1 MASTQKKPDNT
12 KRAAAGRSSGKTA
25 KKAHAKS
32 SSAKKG
38 TSARK
43 KTNAY
48 VPDLMTRG
56 IAAAV
61 CLFLALLVAL
71 GMFGIHAVVPD
82 LLKKGIQGLI
92 GYGFWLVALALLW
105 AAGLLL
111 FRRDRRQ
118 TLRLWCLGLLPVVG
132 GALLHIVLWPGTYP
146 IDVHLV
152 GRLWTD
158 GVQSMGGGV
167 VSGFL
172 AVVTV
177 KGISRL
183 AAGLVFALL
192 FVILLALAAHVTPGQ
207 VSGAVHKAKDRRAAY
222 RAARYE
228 DDDYDEYDDY
238 EDEYDEGWDDYG
250 TDPYEA
256 RRERPVQTRERTT
269 LWPFPRRKRAADVP
283 LDDPKT
289 LQAKRDEEKAQHK
302 GKLSKARQERAARR
316 DAGDL
321 VATDT
326 LFHRETGTAAQQ
338 AEPDLASTEFQA
350 DAPMTD
356 AGDAPIWQPLEET
369 VSPTVA
375 AAAATAAP
383 GTGTAGGRSA
393 AAGVA
398 AGAVA
403 GAAAG
408 AAALAVAEAKP
419 QSKAQR
425 QAEIHQE
432 AAAVGQSIQE
442 TLDQEEKEYVFPS
455 LDLLAAPSRE
465 ENQAAREE
473 LDDTLSRLAGTLESF
488 GINGRVIGA
497 VQGPSVTR
505 YDVSLEQGVRL
516 NKLTNLADDVA
527 LALGASSVRIA
538 PVPGKI
544 SVVGVEVPNQIV
556 TPVPIREVLESPNF
570 QRHKSSVAFS
580 VGKDIGGN
588 YIVGDCS
595 KLPHMLIAGTTGSG
609 KSVCINSLLISMLY
623 KSTPQELRLIMVDP
637 KMVELGGYN
646 GIPHLLIPVVTDPKK
661 AAGALQWA
669 VTEMMKRYRMFA
681 EAGVRDL
688 AGYNHW
694 AQGQEGLEPL
704 PKVVIVIDELAD
716 LMLVAA
722 KEVEESI
729 CRVAQ
734 MGRAS
739 GMHLVIATQRPSA
752 DVITGLMKANIPSRV
767 AFAVASSLESRIILD
782 TTGAEKLVG
791 KGDMLWFPL
800 GAGKPLRVQGCFISD
815 EEVAEVVASVKQ
827 NASADYDDQVMA
839 EIEQHAAN
847 ADKKGKSSGS
857 AGAYPGGEEDGE
869 EQDERFEDGVEA
881 ILEVGQASVSMLQR
895 RLKLGYARAAR
906 LMDQIE
912 AKGIVGPSEGAKPR
926 QILITKDQWRQM
938 QSGQP
943 IGEEPTPAE
952 DPLPPVEDE
961 ILTFDPVPQ
970 DFLE

>member
-1 MASTQKKPDNT
+1 MSSTQKKPDNT
-12 KRAAAGRSSGKTA
+12 KRAASGKVSGKPA
-25 KKAHAKS
+25 KRATAKS

-43 KTNAY
+43 KPAAY
-48 VPDLMTRG
+48 APDLVSRG

-61 CLFLALLVAL
+61 CIFLALLVAL

-92 GYGFWLVALALLW
+92 GYGFWMVAFVLLW

-132 GALLHIVLWPGTYP
+132 GALLHILLWPGTYP
-146 IDVHLV
+146 IDFHLV

-158 GVQSMGGGV
+158 GVQRMGGGV

-192 FVILLALAAHVTPGQ
+192 FVILLALAAHVTRGQ
-207 VSGAVHKAKDRRAAY
+207 VSGAVSRARDHHAQ
-222 RAARYE
+222 RAARREKYAEYDDEDEYE
-228 DDDYDEYDDY
+228 DEYDDY
-238 EDEYDEGWDDYG
+238 DDEDWDE
-250 TDPYEA
+250 DPDPAPYAAREA
-256 RRERPVQTRERTT
+256 PRPAPRPAVS

-283 LDDPKT
+283 LDDPEK
-289 LQAKRDEEKAQHK
+289 LQAKRDEEKAQRRSHRAQ
-302 GKLSKARQERAARR
+302 SKPSAQSLRPDEGEMLPA
-316 DAGDL
+316 
-321 VATDT
+321 DT
-326 LFHRETGTAAQQ
+326 LFHRETG
-338 AEPDLASTEFQA
+338 
-350 DAPMTD
+350 
-356 AGDAPIWQPLEET
+356 
-369 VSPTVA
+369 
-375 AAAATAAP
+375 
-383 GTGTAGGRSA
+383 
-393 AAGVA
+393 A

-403 GAAAG
+403 GAAVG
-408 AAALAVAEAKP
+408 AAAMAMAEAKP

-442 TLDQEEKEYVFPS
+442 TLDQEEREYVFPS

-465 ENQAAREE
+465 GNQAAKEE
-473 LDDTLSRLAGTLESF
+473 LDDTLSRLAETLRSF

-827 NASADYDDQVMA
+827 NAAADYDDQVMA

-847 ADKKGKSSGS
+847 ADKKGKSSGA

-943 IGEEPTPAE
+943 LGEEPLPAE
-952 DPLPPVEDE
+952 DPLPPVEEE

>member
-1 MASTQKKPDNT
+1 MSSTQKKPDNT
-12 KRAAAGRSSGKTA
+12 KRAASGKAPGKPA
-25 KKAHAKS
+25 KRATAKS

-43 KTNAY
+43 KPAAY
-48 VPDLMTRG
+48 TPDLVSRG

-61 CLFLALLVAL
+61 CIFLALLVAL

-92 GYGFWLVALALLW
+92 GYGFWMVAFVLLW

-132 GALLHIVLWPGTYP
+132 GALLHILLWPGTYP
-146 IDVHLV
+146 IDFYLV

-192 FVILLALAAHVTPGQ
+192 FVILLALAAHVTRGQ
-207 VSGAVHKAKDRRAAY
+207 VSGAVSKARDHHAQ
-222 RAARYE
+222 RAARREKYAEYDDDDEYE
-228 DDDYDEYDDY
+228 DDYDDDYDDWD
-238 EDEYDEGWDDYG
+238 EDP
-250 TDPYEA
+250 DPYAAREA
-256 RRERPVQTRERTT
+256 RRPAPRPAVS

-283 LDDPKT
+283 LDDPEK
-289 LQAKRDEEKAQHK
+289 LQAKRDEEKAQRRSHRAQ
-302 GKLSKARQERAARR
+302 SKPSAQPLRPDEGEMLPA
-316 DAGDL
+316 
-321 VATDT
+321 DT
-326 LFHRETGTAAQQ
+326 LFHRETGAAAQQ
-338 AEPDLASTEFQA
+338 EPELASAGDLQP
-350 DAPMTD
+350 DAPMTE
-356 AGDAPIWQPLEET
+356 AGDAPIWQPLEGSP
-369 VSPTVA
+369 SPTVA
-375 AAAATAAP
+375 PAATAANPAGSP
-383 GTGTAGGRSA
+383 GV
-393 AAGVA
+393 AAGA

-403 GAAAG
+403 GAAVG
-408 AAALAVAEAKP
+408 AAAMAMAEAKP

-442 TLDQEEKEYVFPS
+442 TLDQEEREYVFPS

-465 ENQAAREE
+465 GNQAAKEE
-473 LDDTLSRLAGTLESF
+473 LDDTLSRLAETLKSF

-609 KSVCINSLLISMLY
+609 KSVCTNSLIVSILY
-623 KSTPQELRLIMVDP
+623 KSTPEEVRFIMVDP
-637 KMVELGGYN
+637 KMVELAPYN

-669 VTEMMKRYRMFA
+669 VFEMMKRYKIFS
-681 EAGVRDL
+681 EHGVKDL
-688 AGYNHW
+688 AGYN
-694 AQGQEGLEPL
+694 ALARQDEELKTMPT
-704 PKVVIVIDELAD
+704 VVVVIDELAD

-734 MGRAS
+734 MGRAA
-739 GMHLVIATQRPSA
+739 GMHLVIATQRPSS
-752 DVITGLMKANIPSRV
+752 DVITGLM
-767 AFAVASSLESRIILD
+767 
-782 TTGAEKLVG
+782 
-791 KGDMLWFPL
+791 
-800 GAGKPLRVQGCFISD
+800 
-815 EEVAEVVASVKQ
+815 
-827 NASADYDDQVMA
+827 
-839 EIEQHAAN
+839 
-847 ADKKGKSSGS
+847 
-857 AGAYPGGEEDGE
+857 
-869 EQDERFEDGVEA
+869 
-881 ILEVGQASVSMLQR
+881 
-895 RLKLGYARAAR
+895 
-906 LMDQIE
+906 
-912 AKGIVGPSEGAKPR
+912 
-926 QILITKDQWRQM
+926 
-938 QSGQP
+938 
-943 IGEEPTPAE
+943 
-952 DPLPPVEDE
+952 
-961 ILTFDPVPQ
+961 
-970 DFLE
+970 